1 MSSLNS
7 LVVADW
13 MADHPEAVDII
24 TWTGKTFKKYLKIS
38 VSIEMFLPENFT
50 NYLDELNLFA
60 KAKVLLPRISKLSSK
75 ICENFKY
82 SKCNCVP
89 RLRELLPEPHHLR
102 RHEHRHQERDASLLP
117 YGLLLK
123 TKCTV
128 SENSPSQ

>member
-1 MSSLNS
+1 MSCVVTKNIPTFQQLGFNSKSRLCISVMSSLNS

-60 KAKVLLPRISKLSSK
+60 KAKVLLPRISKDCINFLS
-75 ICENFKY
+75 
-82 SKCNCVP
+82 CVH
-89 RLRELLPEPHHLR
+89 LLCALH
-102 RHEHRHQERDASLLP
+102 
-117 YGLLLK
+117 
-123 TKCTV
+123 V
-128 SENSPSQ
+128 

>member
-38 VSIEMFLPENFT
+38 VSIEMFLSENFT

-60 KAKVLLPRISKLSSK
+60 KAKVLLPRTSK
-75 ICENFKY
+75 
-82 SKCNCVP
+82 
-89 RLRELLPEPHHLR
+89 
-102 RHEHRHQERDASLLP
+102 
-117 YGLLLK
+117 
-123 TKCTV
+123 
-128 SENSPSQ
+128 